1 MILRKS
7 QIMNYQEILLKDIR
21 TKIDKEVSL
30 IEEVATALN
39 ISYDAAHRR
48 ISLKSKF
55 TIEETVILCDYFDIS
70 MDNLF
75 RKEDKYVLDKTK
87 TIKSISDF
95 KLYLEK
101 SAQLLKDF
109 KSNNSTVY
117 YSAKDIPLHYT
128 IGGTLLSKFKI
139 YVWLNI
145 LTAEQNLSFENFKIE
160 ESMLNES
167 SQLVTVFENTNRVE
181 IWNDTTIN
189 SALQQVFYFFEAG
202 LLNYNNAKLI
212 IEDIKNI
219 ILNIEK
225 KIQNNT
231 LNFDIYYNELLVL
244 NNTVLFTN
252 EKKSTFFIPHNML
265 SYYVTSDTK
274 ICVDEKE
281 FIINQLKNSKSIS
294 KSGKKDQKIFFN
306 RMHQK
311 IDFFTNRIDNYL
323 VE

>member
-7 QIMNYQEILLKDIR
+7 QTMNYQEILLKEIR

-30 IEEVATALN
+30 IDEVATALN

-109 KSNNSTVY
+109 NSNNSTVY

>member
-7 QIMNYQEILLKDIR
+7 QTMNYQEILLKDIR

-30 IEEVATALN
+30 IDEVATALN

-48 ISLKSKF
+48 ISMKSKF

-101 SAQLLKDF
+101 SAQLLYDF
-109 KSNNSTVY
+109 KANNSTVY

-306 RMHQK
+306 RMYQK
-311 IDFFTNRIDNYL
+311 IDFFSNRIDNYL

>member
-1 MILRKS
+1 MRKS
-7 QIMNYQEILLKDIR
+7 QNMNYQEILLKAIR
-21 TKIDKEVSL
+21 NKINKDFSL
-30 IEEVATALN
+30 IDEVASVLN
-39 ISYDAAHRR
+39 ISYDASHRR
-48 ISLKSKF
+48 ISMKSKF
-55 TIEETVILCDYFDIS
+55 TIEETVILCKHFDIS

-75 RKEDKYVLDKTK
+75 SNEDKYVLDKTK

-109 KSNNSTVY
+109 KSNKSSVY

-145 LTAEQNLSFENFKIE
+145 LTSEQNLSFENFTIE
-160 ESMLNES
+160 QSMLAES
-167 SQLVTVFENTNRVE
+167 SQLVSVFESTNRIE

-202 LLNYNNAKLI
+202 LLNYSNAKLI
-212 IEDIKNI
+212 IEDISSI
-219 ILNIEK
+219 IK
-225 KIQNNT
+225 KIEQKIRENAS
-231 LNFDIYYNELLVL
+231 NFDIYYNELLVL

-252 EKKSTFFIPHNML
+252 ENKSTFFIPHNML
-265 SYYVTSDTK
+265 SYYVTSDAK
-274 ICVDEKE
+274 ICSDEKE
-281 FIINQLKNSKSIS
+281 FILNQLKNSKSIS
-294 KSGKKDQKIFFN
+294 KAGKKDQKIFFN
-306 RMHQK
+306 RMYQK
-311 IDFFTNRIDNYL
+311 IDFYKGKIENYM

>member
-1 MILRKS
+1 
-7 QIMNYQEILLKDIR
+7 MNYQEILLKEIR
-21 TKIDKEVSL
+21 NKIDKDISL
-30 IEEVATALN
+30 IDEVATVLN
-39 ISYDAAHRR
+39 ISYDASHRR
-48 ISLKSKF
+48 ISMKSKF
-55 TIEETVILCDYFDIS
+55 TIEETVLLCNHFDIS
-70 MDNLF
+70 MDSLF
-75 RKEDKYVLDKTK
+75 KNEDKYVLDKTK

-101 SAQLLKDF
+101 SAQLLNEF

-139 YVWLNI
+139 YVWLSI
-145 LTAEQNLSFENFKIE
+145 LTSEPNVSFENFTIE
-160 ESMLNES
+160 TSMLSES
-167 SQLVTVFENTNRVE
+167 SQLVSVFENTNRIE

-212 IEDIKNI
+212 IEDISTI
-219 ILNIEK
+219 IK
-225 KIQNNT
+225 KIEQKIEESNS
-231 LNFDIYYNELLVL
+231 NFDIYYNELLVL

-281 FIINQLKNSKSIS
+281 FILNQLKNSKSLS
-294 KSGKKDQKIFFN
+294 KAGKKDQKIFFN
-306 RMHQK
+306 RMYQK
-311 IDFFTNRIDNYL
+311 INFYTNKVESYL

>member
-1 MILRKS
+1 MRKS
-7 QIMNYQEILLKDIR
+7 QIMNYQEILLKAIR
-21 TKIDKEVSL
+21 NKINKDFSL
-30 IEEVATALN
+30 IDEVAAVLN
-39 ISYDAAHRR
+39 ISYDASHRR
-48 ISLKSKF
+48 ISMKSKF
-55 TIEETVILCDYFDIS
+55 TIEETVMLCKHFDIS

-75 RKEDKYVLDKTK
+75 SNEDKYVLDKTK

-109 KSNNSTVY
+109 KSNQSSVY

-145 LTAEQNLSFENFKIE
+145 LTSEQNLSFENFTIE
-160 ESMLNES
+160 ESMLTES
-167 SQLVTVFENTNRVE
+167 SQLVSVFESTNRIE

-202 LLNYNNAKLI
+202 LLNYTNAKLI
-212 IEDIKNI
+212 IEDISNI
-219 ILNIEK
+219 IK
-225 KIQNNT
+225 KIEQKIRENAT
-231 LNFDIYYNELLVL
+231 NFDIYYNELLVL

-265 SYYVTSDTK
+265 SYYVSSDAK
-274 ICVDEKE
+274 ICFDEKE
-281 FIINQLKNSKSIS
+281 FILNQLKNSKSIS
-294 KSGKKDQKIFFN
+294 KAGKKDQKIFFN
-306 RMHQK
+306 RMYQK
-311 IDFFTNRIDNYL
+311 IDFYKGKIENYM

>member
-1 MILRKS
+1 MRKS
-7 QIMNYQEILLKDIR
+7 QIMNYQEILLKAIR
-21 TKIDKEVSL
+21 NKINKDFSL
-30 IEEVATALN
+30 IDEVAAVLN
-39 ISYDAAHRR
+39 ISYDASHRR
-48 ISLKSKF
+48 ISMKSKF
-55 TIEETVILCDYFDIS
+55 TIEETVMLCKHFDIS

-75 RKEDKYVLDKTK
+75 SNEDKYVLDKTK

-109 KSNNSTVY
+109 KSNQSSVY

-145 LTAEQNLSFENFKIE
+145 LTSEQNLSFENFTIE
-160 ESMLNES
+160 ESMLTES
-167 SQLVTVFENTNRVE
+167 SQLVSVFESTNRIE

-202 LLNYNNAKLI
+202 LLNYTNAKLI
-212 IEDIKNI
+212 IEDISSI
-219 ILNIEK
+219 IK
-225 KIQNNT
+225 KIEQKIRENAT
-231 LNFDIYYNELLVL
+231 NFDIYYNELLVL

-265 SYYVTSDTK
+265 SYYVTSDAK
-274 ICVDEKE
+274 ICFDEKE
-281 FIINQLKNSKSIS
+281 FILNQLKNSKSIS
-294 KSGKKDQKIFFN
+294 KAGKKDQKIFFN
-306 RMHQK
+306 RMYQK
-311 IDFFTNRIDNYL
+311 IDFYKGKIESY
-323 VE
+323 VAE